1 MNFLSELVKK
11 ANGRINVKNAI
22 AEKEVFFQWK
32 NGLSLEKINEF
43 EKETDICIPEYYK
56 AFLLLSNGGVI
67 FNSDEDDGYELLG
80 LDEIK
85 SYTEELKSDGYDIP
99 EGCYCFLKCFFCDD
113 ILLFDTK
120 KKSNIILDGDV
131 GYPVDEWEYLKMDLN
146 AFFVRLVQCNGAM
159 YWRW

>member
-1 MNFLSELVKK
+1 M
-11 ANGRINVKNAI
+11 
-22 AEKEVFFQWK
+22 
-32 NGLSLEKINEF
+32 
-43 EKETDICIPEYYK
+43 
-56 AFLLLSNGGVI
+56 LSNGGVI

-99 EGCYCFLKCFFCDD
+99 EGCYCFLKCCFCDD
-113 ILLFDTK
+113 ILLFDTQ